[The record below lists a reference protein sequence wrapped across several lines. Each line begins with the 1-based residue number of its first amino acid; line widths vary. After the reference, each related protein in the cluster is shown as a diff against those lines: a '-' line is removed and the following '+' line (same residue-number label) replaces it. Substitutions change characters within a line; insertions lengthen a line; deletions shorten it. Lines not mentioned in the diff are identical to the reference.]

1 LNVVHGENDSNHDG
15 ATTMRVTNYSTYNVV
30 IVVTSWFMVER
41 CGEIIKTLHRPGD
54 QQKPQKGHRCSCASA

>member
-1 LNVVHGENDSNHDG
+1 
-15 ATTMRVTNYSTYNVV
+15 MRVTNYSTYNVV

-41 CGEIIKTLHRPGD
+41 CGEILKTLHRHGD